1 MDLSLEK
8 IVSRVMTHSQF
19 KLIAQRIFKS
29 EEQRSAV
36 AAVIFDGL
44 SSYEAEKR
52 FELPKGTLSRNVR
65 KYKSE
70 VSYIT
75 NVAAA

>member
-1 MDLSLEK
+1 
-8 IVSRVMTHSQF
+8 MTHSQF
-19 KLIAQRIFKS
+19 HLIAQRIFKS
-29 EEQRSAV
+29 EDQRTAV

-52 FELPKGTLSRNVR
+52 FELPKGTLSRNVK
-65 KYKSE
+65 KYRAE
-70 VSYIT
+70 VNYIK

>member
-1 MDLSLEK
+1 
-8 IVSRVMTHSQF
+8 MTHSQF

>member
-1 MDLSLEK
+1 M
-8 IVSRVMTHSQF
+8 SRAMNHCQF
-19 KLIAQRIFKS
+19 HLIAQRIFKS
-29 EEQRSAV
+29 EDQRTAV

-52 FELPKGTLSRNVR
+52 FDLPKGTLSRNVK
-65 KYKSE
+65 KYRDE
-70 VSYIT
+70 VNYIK